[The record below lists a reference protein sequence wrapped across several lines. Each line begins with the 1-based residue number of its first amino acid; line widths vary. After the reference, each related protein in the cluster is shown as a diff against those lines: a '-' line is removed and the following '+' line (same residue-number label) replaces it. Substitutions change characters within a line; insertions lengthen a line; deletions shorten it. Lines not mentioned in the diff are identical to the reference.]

1 MLSRSVRR
9 HRVSRLALG
18 CAVFSAGVLSLGTCA
33 CGSAQAKPATP
44 VAAKALPKAAKDP
57 AKALSL
63 GKELLLKSQY
73 AEAEANLRA
82 ALVGKGK
89 LEASVR
95 LMELLV
101 TTGRYDDALSL
112 AGGVAKSPVWGPE
125 AICFSA
131 EALRREGKLDEA
143 LSWLGKLDSMKPPK
157 DPSAETLTARR
168 RAQLLKGEILLEKG
182 QRAEA
187 EAALMTIIEDYNS
200 DHITETD
207 GPGLALVGR
216 AAHLLRSPR
225 DANDAFN
232 QAERANKGDIQTLLW
247 RAELFMEK
255 YDPGHAEEVTKE
267 VLAQAPNHPEA
278 LVWLAHVK
286 LAQALDFD
294 EATRL
299 ANLALKV
306 NPKLGNAHFVLAGI
320 NLRDME
326 LAEADD
332 HLDVGLKY
340 NPRDLDLL
348 SMKAATRFLA
358 DDDKGFHAAKRKV
371 LKLNPQFSRMFQ
383 IVGDYAEWEHRY
395 DEIVAMMRE
404 ALKIDPE
411 DAKAEAQLGLNLI
424 RAGDDASGVKALQSA
439 FDKDGFNVR
448 VYNTLNLY
456 EKTIPQQYVTV
467 TEGQFTF
474 RYHKEEKA
482 ILERYLPG
490 MMRDAWKAMVGY
502 YGFTPTQPVGVEL
515 YADRQDFAIRT
526 SGLPGTAIQGVCF
539 GKTLASMSPK
549 NETFNVGMTL
559 WHELAHV
566 FHIQMSKSH
575 VPRWFTEGM
584 AEYET
589 IVAREEWQREQDP
602 DLFAALRDDRLPK
615 LGNMNKAFT
624 RAEELSDIATAY
636 YASSQILVMLAE
648 KYGRSKLNRMLQLW
662 GQGERTPEVLQHALG
677 KSSTDLDQEFKA
689 FTGKLLARYATQFVP
704 ISRTGPL
711 DKAEEEAKK
720 NPASAKHQTVY
731 GLALLRN
738 RKAKEAEAALA
749 AALAIDAKYPDALYI
764 QARIAMAK
772 RDGASASKLL
782 KQLIA
787 DGSDGYSVRMALA
800 DVAEGGGDLKT
811 MQGELEAAHRLDPS
825 MAEPL
830 QALVDLAA
838 KRKDKAAELDGL
850 RKLAKLE
857 QHDPRIYRRLM
868 QRLLEKKEYAEARK
882 VGEAALFVD
891 MEGMETHRIFAEV
904 LLKLKMVPRAI
915 YELHSA
921 LLSTGR
927 PEEKLRVL
935 DQLAKAYDAVPNPKA
950 AAKYREQAAR
960 DRARVKAKPKAD

>member
-9 HRVSRLALG
+9 HRTSRLALV
-18 CAVFSAGVLSLGTCA
+18 CAVWSAGVFSLGTCA
-33 CGSAQAKPATP
+33 CTSAQAKPAAP
-44 VAAKALPKAAKDP
+44 KAGAALPKPAKDP
-57 AKALSL
+57 TKALEL
-63 GKELLLKSQY
+63 GKQLLVKSEY

-82 ALVGKGK
+82 ALIGRGKA
-89 LEASVR
+89 EATLR
-95 LMELLV
+95 LIELLV
-101 TTGRYDDALSL
+101 ITGRYDDALSL
-112 AGGVAKSPVWGPE
+112 APGVAKHAKFGPE
-125 AICFSA
+125 AVRFSA
-131 EALRREGKLDEA
+131 EALRRQGKLDEA
-143 LSWLGKLDSMKPPK
+143 LSWLDKLKAGKTSED
-157 DPSAETLTARR
+157 DPDVASALR

-182 QRAEA
+182 QRSEA
-187 EAALMTIIEDYNS
+187 ESALMTIIEDYNS
-200 DHITETD
+200 DKIPETD
-207 GPGLALVGR
+207 AAGLAMVGR

-232 QAERANKGDIQTLLW
+232 QAERASKGDIQTLLW

-267 VLAQAPNHPEA
+267 VLAQAPKHPEA

-299 ANLALKV
+299 ANEALQV

-326 LAEADD
+326 LAEADA
-332 HLDVGLKY
+332 HLDTGLKH

-348 SMKAATRFLA
+348 SMKATARFLA
-358 DDDKGFHAAKRKV
+358 DDDKGFQAAKRKV

-383 IVGDYAEWEHRY
+383 IIGDYAEWEHRY
-395 DEIVAMMRE
+395 DEIVLMMRE
-404 ALKIDPE
+404 AIKIDPD

-424 RAGDDASGVKALQSA
+424 RSGDDAGGVKALQSA

-467 TEGQFTF
+467 TEGQYTF

-482 ILERYLPG
+482 ILERYVPS
-490 MMRDAWKAMVGY
+490 MMRDAWKAMTSY
-502 YGFTPTQPVGVEL
+502 YGFTPSQPVGVEL

-549 NETFNVGMTL
+549 NETFNLGMTL

-589 IVAREEWQREQDP
+589 IVARDEWQREQDP

-615 LGNMNKAFT
+615 LGSMNKAFT
-624 RAEELSDIATAY
+624 RAEEMSDIATAY
-636 YASSQILVMLAE
+636 YASSQILVMLGE
-648 KYGRSKLNRMLQLW
+648 KYGRAKLNQMLELW
-662 GQGERTPEVLQHALG
+662 GKGERTPDVLQRALG
-677 KSSTDLDQEFKA
+677 KSSTDLDQEFAA
-689 FTGKLLARYATQFVP
+689 FTKKLLARYATQFVP

-711 DKAEEEAKK
+711 DKAEAEAKQ
-720 NPASAKHQTVY
+720 NPGSAKHQTVY

-749 AALAIDAKYPDALYI
+749 AALAIDPKYPDALFI
-764 QARIAMAK
+764 QARIALAK
-772 RDGASASKLL
+772 RDGATAKGLL

-787 DGSDGYSVRMALA
+787 NGSDGYSVRMALA
-800 DVAEGGGDLKT
+800 DISEGGGDLKG
-811 MQGELEAAHRLDPS
+811 MQSELEAAHRLDPS

-830 QALVDLAA
+830 QALVDMAV

-868 QRLLEKKEYAEARK
+868 ERLLEKKEYAEARK
-882 VGEAALFVD
+882 IGEAALYVD

-904 LLKLKMVPRAI
+904 LLASKMVPRAI
-915 YELHSA
+915 FELHSA
-921 LLSTGR
+921 LLSSGR
-927 PEEKLRVL
+927 PAEKVRVL
-935 DQLAKAYDAVPNPKA
+935 ELLAKAYDAVPNPKE
-950 AAKYREQAAR
+950 AAKYRKQAQKDR
-960 DRARVKAKPKAD
+960 DKVKSKD